1 MCQVA
6 SITVENVVKYY
17 DTADAVT
24 LTGAHTRPPALA
36 DLSIQ
41 LADGET
47 VSLVGASG
55 CGKSTLLKVVAG
67 LETPDRGRV
76 LFDEIDVTAMAPRDR
91 GVGMVFQ
98 DYALYPSMKGQGN
111 LAYYF
116 QVHNRTEAEAE
127 QRTREVAEIMG
138 VGFDLLMGRV
148 PTTLSGG
155 EQQRVA
161 IGRCIVRDPSLFLM
175 DEPICN
181 LDAKLRESTR
191 LELKKLLRKFAISSF
206 YVTHDQQEAVFMGDR
221 IAVMREGRI
230 EQLGTFDDL
239 YYSPAN
245 LYVAQF
251 IGAPPIGILPAT
263 VADRR
268 VWIGDAHWPLPE
280 AMADEL
286 VPGRVRVG
294 VRPEGWLLDAADG
307 VTMPVA
313 HSERIPTERA
323 SFIFASLAGIS
334 VVIAAPLDVPE
345 KQAIQATP
353 DWERAYVFAA
363 GGEET
368 LWSPGVADFF

>member
-1 MCQVA
+1 MA

-24 LTGAHTRPPALA
+24 LTGACTRPPAL
-36 DLSIQ
+36 DEVTIELR
-41 LADGET
+41 DGET
-47 VSLVGASG
+47 VSLVGTSG

-76 LFDEIDVTAMAPRDR
+76 YFDDVDVTAMAPRDR

-116 QVHNRTEAEAE
+116 QVHHRTEAEAE

-138 VGFDLLMGRV
+138 VGFDMLMGRV

-191 LELKKLLRKFAISSF
+191 LELKKLLRKFAITSF

-221 IAVMREGRI
+221 IAVMRGGRI

-239 YYSPAN
+239 YFTPAN
-245 LYVAQF
+245 LHVAQF
-251 IGAPPIGILPAT
+251 IGAPPIGILPANI
-263 VADRR
+263 ADRQI
-268 VWIGDAHWPLPE
+268 WIGDVHWALPE
-280 AMADEL
+280 AMANGL
-286 VPGRVRVG
+286 APGPVRVG
-294 VRPEGWLLDAADG
+294 VRPEGWLLDAPDG
-307 VTMPVA
+307 VTMPVV
-313 HSERIPTERA
+313 HIERIPTERA
-323 SFIFASLAGIS
+323 SFIFASFTGAS
-334 VVIAAPLDVPE
+334 MVIAAPIDTPE
-345 KQAIQATP
+345 THAVQASP
-353 DWERAYVFAA
+353 DWERAYLFAA
-363 GGEET
+363 NTEVT
-368 LWSPGVADFF
+368 LWSPGAIEMF